1 MTTMQNHFVSRDTQ
15 NTWDSGLNTPNPRMA
30 VMAMEDGFTMP
41 TAAFKDSIPM
51 TNYTSQELGVSP
63 PAPTPEGNKT
73 FASED
78 EEEPEMQQQEQRID
92 GLKIEPETPGFMDI
106 LKLFNNWAK
115 ENVGFLV
122 IGGVT
127 TYALWHYGRNKE

>member
-1 MTTMQNHFVSRDTQ
+1 MTTMQNHFISRDTQ
-15 NTWDSGLNTPNPRMA
+15 NNWDAGLNDPNPRMA

-63 PAPTPEGNKT
+63 PTPTPEASKT
-73 FASED
+73 FNS
-78 EEEPEMQQQEQRID
+78 EEEEEGDMQQQEQRID

-106 LKLFNNWAK
+106 LQLFNNWAK

>member
-63 PAPTPEGNKT
+63 PAPTPEASKT

-78 EEEPEMQQQEQRID
+78 EEPQEQAEMQRID
-92 GLKIEPETPGFMDI
+92 GLKVEPETPGFMDI
-106 LKLFNNWAK
+106 LQLFNNWAK